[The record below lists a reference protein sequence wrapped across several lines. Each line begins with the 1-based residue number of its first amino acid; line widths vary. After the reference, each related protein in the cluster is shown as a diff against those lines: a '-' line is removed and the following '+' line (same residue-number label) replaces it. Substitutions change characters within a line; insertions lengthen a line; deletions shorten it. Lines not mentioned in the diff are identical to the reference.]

1 MRKLVVSEWVTL
13 DGVFDAD
20 SMPQWFIPFQ
30 SDERVKHIKKVI
42 EACDALVFGRTTY
55 EMLGP
60 YWSAQKNDENGP
72 AAKLNSVRKYVVSS
86 TLKKA
91 EWNNS
96 TIIKDN
102 VEKEIAALKEGS
114 GGDILVLGSAALVRS
129 LSGSNLVD
137 EYRFLVHPII
147 MGSGKRFFTE
157 GLATG
162 KLKLLE
168 AKTLDM
174 GVVAQRY
181 ETGK

>member
-20 SMPQWFIPFQ
+20 SMPQWFNPFQ

-60 YWSAQKNDENGP
+60 YWSTQKNDENGP

-86 TLKKA
+86 TLRKA

-102 VEKEIAALKEGS
+102 VEKEIAALKQGS

-129 LSGSNLVD
+129 LSGGDLVD

-157 GLATG
+157 GMGMT
-162 KLKLLE
+162 KLKSLE
-168 AKTLDM
+168 TKTLEM
-174 GVVAQRY
+174 GVVAHRY
-181 ETGK
+181 ESAR

>member
-20 SMPQWFIPFQ
+20 TMPQWFIPFQ
-30 SDERVKHIKKVI
+30 SDDRVKHIKKVI
-42 EACDALVFGRTTY
+42 EACDAIVFGRTTY
-55 EMLGP
+55 EMLGS
-60 YWSAQKNDENGP
+60 YWSAQKNDEQGP
-72 AAKLNSVRKYVVSS
+72 AAKLNSVPKYVVSS

-102 VEKEIAALKEGS
+102 VEKEIAKLKHGS

-129 LSGSNLVD
+129 LTGGDLVD

-147 MGSGKRFFTE
+147 MGSGKRFFTD
-157 GLATG
+157 GMAPT
-162 KLKLLE
+162 KLKVLE

-174 GVVAQRY
+174 GVVAHRY
-181 ETGK
+181 ETTK